1 LFLRTIAKWICL
13 SFASEINS
21 NNTTQKT
28 MKATKMKAVVMT
40 GYGSPEVIKLK
51 EVAMPQPNE
60 NEVLVKVHASSATR
74 ADSMMRTG
82 KPCIARLF
90 VGLSKPKHP
99 IPGTGFAGEVIHIG
113 SKVSTFHVG
122 DQVFGE
128 TTTKFS
134 TNAQYVTVAEDDV
147 ILRKPENLSYQDAAA
162 FCDGHLTSINFLKN
176 IGQLQPGQKVLIN
189 GASGSLGTSAIQLA
203 RYLGAEVT
211 GVCSDRNVGLVKSL
225 GADHVIDYTREDF
238 TRSSVKYDLIYDT
251 IGKSTFSKAKKVLTK
266 NGAYIS
272 PVLQFPLLVQMLFTG
287 IFNKKKA
294 RFEAT
299 GMKTAPALKALLN
312 DLIQI
317 SKEGRLKT
325 VIDRQFPLEKV
336 AQAHAYIDT
345 GHKKGNVII
354 TINH

>member
-1 LFLRTIAKWICL
+1 M
-13 SFASEINS
+13 NV
-21 NNTTQKT
+21 
-28 MKATKMKAVVMT
+28 TKMKAVVMT
-40 GYGSPEVIKLK
+40 GYGSPEVIKFK
-51 EVAMPQPNE
+51 EVAMPQPKQ

-82 KPCIARLF
+82 KPYIARLF

-99 IPGTGFAGEVIHIG
+99 IPGTGFAGEVVRTG
-113 SKVSTFHVG
+113 AKVSTFHVG

-128 TTTKFS
+128 TTTNFS
-134 TNAQYVTVAEDDV
+134 TNAQFVAVPEDAV
-147 ILRKPENLSYQDAAA
+147 IICKPENLSYQDAAT

-176 IGQLQPGQKVLIN
+176 VGKLRAGQKVLIN

-203 RYLGAEVT
+203 KYFGAEVT
-211 GVCSDRNVGLVKSL
+211 GVCSNRNVGLVKSL
-225 GADHVIDYTREDF
+225 GADHVIDYTQEDF
-238 TRSSVKYDLIYDT
+238 TKGPVKYDLIYDT

-272 PVLQFPLLVQMLFTG
+272 PVLQFPLLVQMLCTG
-287 IFNKKKA
+287 IFSKKKA

-299 GMKTAPALKALLN
+299 GMKKAPELKALLN

-317 SKEGRLKT
+317 TKEGRLKT

-345 GHKKGNVII
+345 GHKKGNVLII
-354 TINH
+354 VNH